1 VLGKPKAILLAI
13 ARAGLRADLQRHQ
26 LLGAKPIIS
35 WSKSAS
41 ALFSTSERRF
51 IMSSV
56 IGGVLQVGL
65 QKPDPTGKHW

>member
-1 VLGKPKAILLAI
+1 MPTSSIINFSA
-13 ARAGLRADLQRHQ
+13 
-26 LLGAKPIIS
+26 AKPIIS
-35 WSKSAS
+35 RSKSAS

-65 QKPDPTGKHW
+65 EQPDPTGKHW